1 MSFGFHPISKAEQVR
16 KVPVKQRKQ
25 HNKPEIHKGRLIP
38 KRSVRGRILKKDYNE
53 ALRRHGDYCYLCGT
67 TVGLEA
73 HHVRFRSNGGRGGW
87 RNIRFLCNEH
97 HRGKY
102 SPHQDEG
109 VRRALEVI
117 HEEMYGEWFWADR
130 YDLFMAGL
138 IPNTTEKAFEAF
150 MQEEERKA
158 QYRQI
163 DVDCSA
169 NAYF

>member
-25 HNKPEIHKGRLIP
+25 HNKPEVHKGRLIP

-130 YDLFMAGL
+130 YDLFMA
-138 IPNTTEKAFEAF
+138 
-150 MQEEERKA
+150 
-158 QYRQI
+158 
-163 DVDCSA
+163 V
-169 NAYF
+169 